1 MLALRPYVPA
11 SPAPAPGTAS
21 VASRLSCAFRSLL
34 FSFGSMGTAG
44 SAPASPAAFP
54 PVSALALAF
63 VLMFVRTPGLVGPR
77 RADITPEPHNESG
90 CAAAAPPLLLGAY
103 FVATKSL
110 LSLVELRLPAPNVRR
125 SVSLNEI
132 FLVRGGLWI

>member
-1 MLALRPYVPA
+1 
-11 SPAPAPGTAS
+11 
-21 VASRLSCAFRSLL
+21 
-34 FSFGSMGTAG
+34 MGTAG